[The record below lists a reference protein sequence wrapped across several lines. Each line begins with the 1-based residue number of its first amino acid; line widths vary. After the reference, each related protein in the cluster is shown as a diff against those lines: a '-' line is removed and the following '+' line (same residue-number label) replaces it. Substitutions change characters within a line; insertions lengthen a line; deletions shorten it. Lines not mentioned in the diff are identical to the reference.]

1 MSASQPRPRPPVSP
15 SSAGVRPASRK
26 APAQSRTESGPG
38 RGEVDPIT
46 LEVVCEGLIAIVR
59 EMRATIIRSSF
70 SSVIYEFD
78 DFSCALFGP
87 SGEMVAQSWDHPG
100 HVLPLPWGVRCMF
113 EDFGDDIAPGDVV
126 LLNDPYRGGT
136 HLNDVTLIHPVF
148 DDAGNIIVF
157 PAVRAHWVDVGGMVP
172 GSYSGLSTNIYQEG
186 VRIPPIKILERGRI
200 NRSAM
205 ALLMANMRVPEERE
219 GDFNAS
225 LGACRVAERR
235 IRRIYERY
243 GAETVHAAVRIN
255 LDRTERRLRERIA
268 ELPDGE
274 YCFEDYLEYYEDGR
288 LDPVLVRLGL
298 TVAGDGIVADFAG
311 SNPQVPGVV
320 NSSLAVAGAGVFVAV
335 KSTLDPG
342 GAVNEGAFR
351 PIELRAPPAS
361 VVDVRSDAPAGAH
374 GEVRKRAVSVALG
387 ALSQIIPERVSGDLC
402 GTSFPNSI
410 GGYNH
415 RRERQYVYYEA
426 PAGGNGGFAGAD
438 GSSAFANVDFGNIRT
453 IQTAESIENEM
464 PLLVERCDLR
474 TDSGGEGAQRGGLG
488 LHREIR
494 LLGEEGSYSVLS
506 DRAAIPPYGVRGGG
520 SSHPYRVAVRRNGAE
535 NEFPTPGKVTGHP
548 VRRDDVVIME
558 SAGGGGYGDPLD
570 RDPEAVRA
578 DVLAGFVSAERARE
592 GYGVA
597 LKATGEV
604 DEEATRAARESA
616 RNARFRLG
624 VRADETDP
632 YTGVRGRR
640 RTVRLAP
647 AHAARL
653 GVTDDDLVELVGAH
667 PAPLRA
673 WVRIGEGEDDAA
685 TLGIDEFGRS
695 VLGVVE
701 GDEVAIR
708 RVGQSRP
715 PGGMA
720 HPAEKQAAM
729 PFA

>member
-1 MSASQPRPRPPVSP
+1 MSATRPVSRASTRPPAAVTG
-15 SSAGVRPASRK
+15 AGSTAVTDAE
-26 APAQSRTESGPG
+26 AGG
-38 RGEVDPIT
+38 VDPIT

-87 SGEMVAQSWDHPG
+87 GGEMVAQSWDHPG

-113 EDFGDDIAPGDVV
+113 EDFGEDLEPGDVV

-136 HLNDVTLIHPVF
+136 HLNDVTLVHPVF
-148 DDAGNIIVF
+148 DEAGNILVF

-172 GSYSGLSTNIYQEG
+172 GSYSGLSSNIYQEG
-186 VRIPPIKILERGRI
+186 VRIPPIKILERGRV
-200 NRSAM
+200 NRAAM
-205 ALLMANMRVPEERE
+205 SLLMANMRVPEERE

-243 GAETVHAAVRIN
+243 GIETVHAAVRIN

-274 YCFEDYLEYYEDGR
+274 YCFEDYLEYYEEGR
-288 LDPVLVRLGL
+288 LDPVLVRLRL

-474 TDSGGEGAQRGGLG
+474 TDSGGEGTQRGGLG

-506 DRAAIPPYGVRGGG
+506 DRAAIPPFGVGGG
-520 SSHPYRVAVRRNGAE
+520 ASSHPYRVAVRRNGAE
-535 NEFPTPGKVTGHP
+535 NVFPTPGKVTGHP
-548 VRRDDVVIME
+548 VRQGDVVIME
-558 SAGGGGYGDPLD
+558 SAGGGGYGDPLE
-570 RDPEAVRA
+570 RDPEAVRT

-592 GYGVA
+592 GYGVVLA
-597 LKATGEV
+597 PAGEV
-604 DEEATRAARESA
+604 DREATEAARESA
-616 RNARFRLG
+616 RNRRLRLV

-640 RTVRLAP
+640 RTVRLSP
-647 AHAARL
+647 ATAERL
-653 GVTDDDLVELVGAH
+653 GATDDDLVELLGAH

-673 WVRIGEGEDDAA
+673 WVRIEESDDDGA
-685 TLGIDEFGRS
+685 TFGLDGFGRN
-695 VLGVVE
+695 VLGVNG
-701 GDEVAIR
+701 GDEVVLR

-720 HPAEKQAAM
+720 HPEE
-729 PFA
+729 

>member
-1 MSASQPRPRPPVSP
+1 
-15 SSAGVRPASRK
+15 
-26 APAQSRTESGPG
+26 
-38 RGEVDPIT
+38 
-46 LEVVCEGLIAIVR
+46 
-59 EMRATIIRSSF
+59 
-70 SSVIYEFD
+70 
-78 DFSCALFGP
+78 
-87 SGEMVAQSWDHPG
+87 
-100 HVLPLPWGVRCMF
+100 MF
-113 EDFGDDIAPGDVV
+113 EDFGDDLHPGDVV

-136 HLNDVTLIHPVF
+136 HLNDVTLVHPVF
-148 DDAGNIIVF
+148 DEAGNVLVF

-186 VRIPPIKILERGRI
+186 VRIPPIKILERGEV
-200 NRSAM
+200 NRAAM

-243 GAETVHAAVRIN
+243 GIETVHAAIGIN

-274 YCFEDYLEYYEDGR
+274 YCYEDYLEYYEDGR
-288 LDPVLVRLGL
+288 LDPVLVRMRLA
-298 TVAGDGIVADFAG
+298 VEGDGIVADFAG

-410 GGYNH
+410 GGWNH

-464 PLLVERCDLR
+464 PLLVERCELR
-474 TDSGGEGAQRGGLG
+474 TDSGGEGARRGGLG
-488 LHREIR
+488 MHREIR
-494 LLGEEGSYSVLS
+494 LLGAEGSYSALS
-506 DRAAIPPYGVRGGG
+506 DRAAIPPFGVAGGG
-520 SSHPYRVAVRRNGAE
+520 SSRSYRVAVRRNGAE
-535 NEFPTPGKVTGHP
+535 DDFPTPGKVTGHP

-558 SAGGGGYGDPLD
+558 SAGGGGYGDPLE
-570 RDPEAVRA
+570 RDPESVRA
-578 DVLAGFVSAERARE
+578 DVLAGFVSVERARE
-592 GYGVA
+592 GYGVVLDGA
-597 LKATGEV
+597 REV
-604 DEEATRAARESA
+604 DREATAAARNSLTC
-616 RNARFRLG
+616 ARFCIAVG
-624 VRADETDP
+624 ADETDP

-647 AHAARL
+647 ANAERL
-653 GVTDDDLVELVGAH
+653 GVSDDDLVELLGAH

-673 WVRIGEGEDDAA
+673 WVRIEGDAA
-685 TLGIDEFGRS
+685 AGTLGLDAFGRR
-695 VLGVVE
+695 VLGVGE
-701 GDEVAIR
+701 GDEVVLR
-708 RVGQSRP
+708 RVGQPRP

-720 HPAEKQAAM
+720 HP
-729 PFA
+729 PG